1 MAGMSSI
8 VPFVLSYGY
17 SSSAHERTGG
27 DMKRFSLLLAVFSL
41 APALAAKPSK
51 PAATFTADKPVYA
64 AGETVTLRGEHW
76 SPGEPVTIVIA
87 AEGGE
92 AMTLRTTADSGGAFT
107 LTTAMPDGNAAPGFH
122 AAASGAI
129 SKLSVQAAFSE
140 GEAETDGAHLLQL
153 EDYWNDR
160 LTFPTGKFNPG
171 WVRKAAEQDKHVPRG
186 TPRGKQRGHGLA
198 VGTLSWK
205 TGALVLNS
213 GAFTSLG
220 PQPERMTGCSGC
232 FNYTTTQGRVNNIAI
247 DPTTTTNG
255 SIVAYAA
262 TVGGGVWKTTNCCSS
277 STTWTVVTD
286 DPLISTTSVDSVP
299 IDPSNHNVVYAGPG
313 DLNYGSFSMG
323 SQGILKSTDA
333 GATWTLLAPDVFG
346 PALPEPAG
354 QFPQYKAVGKGRV
367 DPNNSNNVVAGTKLG
382 LYFSYDGGA
391 NWTGPCL
398 TNGFNT
404 MRQDITAL
412 ELTNMG
418 AGVTRILAAVGVRGF
433 ATTVQYNL
441 NQNGANGIYSA
452 TMGASGCPSFT
463 SIASNANG
471 FKYQSTATSAYPAN
485 ANMNAGTGV
494 AYVSSTTGNQLGR
507 VDMAV
512 APSNVNVIY
521 AQVQSIA
528 TNNDSGC
535 GNANG
540 CQLGVWASNNGGS
553 TWSFMGGSAGFSLK
567 NCSAGAAV
575 LEREP

>member
-51 PAATFTADKPVYA
+51 PAATFTANKPAYA

-186 TPRGKQRGHGLA
+186 VPHGKQRGHGLA

-205 TGALVLNS
+205 AGALVLNS

-286 DPLISTTSVDSVP
+286 DPLIAPPRPRRLRSG
-299 IDPSNHNVVYAGPG
+299 A
-313 DLNYGSFSMG
+313 
-323 SQGILKSTDA
+323 A
-333 GATWTLLAPDVFG
+333 GAGRTVPAVQRRRKGARRPEQQQQRRRRDEARPLLLIRRRRELDRP
-346 PALPEPAG
+346 LPHE
-354 QFPQYKAVGKGRV
+354 
-367 DPNNSNNVVAGTKLG
+367 
-382 LYFSYDGGA
+382 
-391 NWTGPCL
+391 
-398 TNGFNT
+398 
-404 MRQDITAL
+404 
-412 ELTNMG
+412 
-418 AGVTRILAAVGVRGF
+418 
-433 ATTVQYNL
+433 
-441 NQNGANGIYSA
+441 
-452 TMGASGCPSFT
+452 
-463 SIASNANG
+463 
-471 FKYQSTATSAYPAN
+471 
-485 ANMNAGTGV
+485 
-494 AYVSSTTGNQLGR
+494 
-507 VDMAV
+507 
-512 APSNVNVIY
+512 
-521 AQVQSIA
+521 
-528 TNNDSGC
+528 
-535 GNANG
+535 
-540 CQLGVWASNNGGS
+540 
-553 TWSFMGGSAGFSLK
+553 
-567 NCSAGAAV
+567 
-575 LEREP
+575 